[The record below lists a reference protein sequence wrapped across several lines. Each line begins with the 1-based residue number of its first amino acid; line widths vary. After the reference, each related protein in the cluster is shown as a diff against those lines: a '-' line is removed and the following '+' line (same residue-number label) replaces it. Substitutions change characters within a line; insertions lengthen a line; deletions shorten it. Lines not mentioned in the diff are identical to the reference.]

1 MTELEQE
8 RNIYMMK
15 CKHYM
20 DEVCCL
26 KSGWRGSLHI
36 TWGCDGICR
45 RMRNWDKKTQL
56 IERS

>member
-26 KSGWRGSLHI
+26 KSGCNGSFHI

-45 RMRNWDKKTQL
+45 RMRNWGKKHN
-56 IERS
+56 